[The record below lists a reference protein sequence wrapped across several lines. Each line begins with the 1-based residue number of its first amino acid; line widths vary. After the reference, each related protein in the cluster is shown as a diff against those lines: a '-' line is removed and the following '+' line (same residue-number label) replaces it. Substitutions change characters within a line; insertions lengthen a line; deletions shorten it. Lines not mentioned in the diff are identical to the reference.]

1 VTVTAEFRTVLI
13 CYDGSD
19 RAKHAIAVT
28 ATLFPGAHAH
38 VLNVWEPLERIVAR
52 YAAIGPYLGE
62 GVGEADA
69 AIEADSAALAAA
81 GAQLAVD
88 AGLQA
93 TPHTA
98 SLRSTVWEAVVDL
111 AEQLDVDAIITGT
124 RSLHGVREALA
135 NTLSHA
141 LLQHSVRPVLAIPTV
156 APPSA
161 D

>member
-1 VTVTAEFRTVLI
+1 MTADFRTVLI

-19 RAKHAIAVT
+19 RAQHAIAVT

-69 AIEADSAALAAA
+69 GIEAESTALAAA
-81 GAQLAVD
+81 GAKLAVD
-88 AGLQA
+88 AGLKA

-98 SLRSTVWEAVVDL
+98 SLQSTVWEAVVDL
-111 AEQLDVDAIITGT
+111 AEHLDVDAIITGT

-141 LLQHSVRPVLAIPTV
+141 LLQHSARPVLAIPTV
-156 APPSA
+156 VDPSA
-161 D
+161 V

>member
-1 VTVTAEFRTVLI
+1 VTADLRTVLI

-19 RAKHAIAVT
+19 RAQHAIALT

-69 AIEADSAALAAA
+69 GIEADAAALAAA
-81 GAQLAVD
+81 GAKLAED
-88 AGLQA
+88 AGLAA

-98 SLRSTVWEAVVDL
+98 SLRTTVWEAVVDL
-111 AEQLDVDAIITGT
+111 ADEVDADAIITGT

-141 LLQHSVRPVLAIPTV
+141 LLQHSMRPVLAIPSA
-156 APPSA
+156 APPA

>member
-1 VTVTAEFRTVLI
+1 MTVTAQARTVLI

-19 RAKHAIAVT
+19 RAQHAVAVT

-38 VLNVWEPLERIVAR
+38 TLHVWEPIERIVAR

-62 GVGEADA
+62 GIGEADA
-69 AIEADSAALAAA
+69 GIESDSAALAAA
-81 GAQLAVD
+81 GAKLAED
-88 AGLQA
+88 GGMQA
-93 TPHTA
+93 TAHTA
-98 SLRSTVWEAVVDL
+98 SLRTTVWEAVIDV
-111 AEQLDVDAIITGT
+111 AEELDVDAIITGT
-124 RSLHGVREALA
+124 RSLHGLREALA

-141 LLQHSVRPVLAIPTV
+141 LLQHSMRPVLAIPSP

>member
-1 VTVTAEFRTVLI
+1 MTADFRTVLI

-19 RAKHAIAVT
+19 RAQHAIAVT

-69 AIEADSAALAAA
+69 GIEADSTALADA
-81 GAQLAVD
+81 GAKLAVD

-98 SLRSTVWEAVVDL
+98 SLQSTVWEAVVDL
-111 AEQLDVDAIITGT
+111 AEELDVDAIITGT

-141 LLQHSVRPVLAIPTV
+141 LLQHSARPVLAIPTV
-156 APPSA
+156 PDPSA